1 MSVQSPPF
9 SDAER
14 LGSAPGRIL
23 GLTTRV
29 LSPTLSR
36 PWGPTV
42 TQNHVIVVEVQ
53 TTEGTG
59 TGFSWTPTIGAR
71 SVQSLLEHDIAA
83 FVLDRTTDPVELWD
97 ELWPHLHEA
106 GGGGMTTIAMAGVD
120 LALWDL
126 KARRA
131 GHSVAALIGQRRD
144 RSRTYGSGI
153 NLHYDLDALLAQTC
167 RWVTAGHD
175 GVKIK
180 IGSPDPARDVER
192 VAGVREILGP
202 DRVLMV
208 DANQRWDLETAL
220 RVVPLLQPY
229 GLHWLEEPFRAEDTA
244 SHVALKERIDIR
256 IAVGENLH
264 TTYRFAEMI
273 AAEACDVAQPNVI
286 RVGGIT
292 PFLRIAALAD
302 VAGVE
307 VAPHL
312 LPDLSAQLA
321 CTTASPVWVEEVE
334 DAAFDA
340 LGLLRSPSPV
350 VREPGSVTV
359 TERPGLGLDFVD
371 HL

>member
-1 MSVQSPPF
+1 MSVQSPPH
-9 SDAER
+9 SGAKEVR
-14 LGSAPGRIL
+14 SEPGRIL
-23 GLTTRV
+23 GLTTRL

-59 TGFSWTPTIGAR
+59 TGFSWTPTIGPTAVR
-71 SVQSLLEHDIAA
+71 ALLDHDIAE
-83 FVLDRTTDPVELWD
+83 FVLGRTADPQPLWD
-97 ELWPHLHEA
+97 ELWTHLHEA
-106 GGGGMTTIAMAGVD
+106 GGGGLTTIAMAGVD

-126 KARRA
+126 AASRA
-131 GHSVAALIGQRRD
+131 GRSIAGLIGRRRD
-144 RSRTYGSGI
+144 RSRTYGSGV
-153 NLHYDLDALLAQTC
+153 NLHYDLDALLAQTR
-167 RWVTAGHD
+167 RWVAAGH
-175 GVKIK
+175 GAVKIK

-192 VAGVREILGP
+192 VAAVREIIGP
-202 DRVLMV
+202 DRGLMV

-220 RVVPLLQPY
+220 HVVPLLQPY
-229 GLHWLEEPFRAEDTA
+229 GLRWLEEPFRAEDTA
-244 SHVALKERIDIR
+244 SHVALKERIDVR
-256 IAVGENLH
+256 VAVGENLH

-273 AAEACDVAQPNVI
+273 IAGACDVVQPNAI

-292 PFLRIAALAD
+292 PFLRVVALAD
-302 VAGVE
+302 ATGVE

-334 DAAFDA
+334 DASFET
-340 LGLLRSPSPV
+340 LGLLRTPSPA
-350 VREPGSVTV
+350 VREPGWVTV
-359 TERPGLGLDFVD
+359 TETPGLGLDFVD

>member
-1 MSVQSPPF
+1 MSVQSPPR
-9 SDAER
+9 SDAGRVLSE
-14 LGSAPGRIL
+14 PGRIL
-23 GLTTRV
+23 GLSTRL

-42 TQNHVIVVEVQ
+42 TQNHVIVVEVT

-59 TGFSWTPTIGAR
+59 TGFSWTPTIGAA
-71 SVQSLLEHDIAA
+71 SVRALLDHDIAD
-83 FVLDRTTDPVELWD
+83 FVLGRTADPQLLWD

-106 GGGGMTTIAMAGVD
+106 GGGGLTTIATAGVD

-126 KARRA
+126 QARRT
-131 GHSVAALIGQRRD
+131 GRSVAELIGRRRD
-144 RSRTYGSGI
+144 RSRTYGSGV
-153 NLHYDLDALLAQTC
+153 NLHYDLDGLLDQTR
-167 RWVTAGHD
+167 RWVAAGHG

-192 VAGVREILGP
+192 VARVREILGP
-202 DRVLMV
+202 DRDLMV
-208 DANQRWDLETAL
+208 DANQRWDLEKAL
-220 RVVPLLQPY
+220 HVVPLLQPY
-229 GLHWLEEPFRAEDTA
+229 GLRWLEEPFRAEDTA
-244 SHVALKERIDIR
+244 SHVALKERIDVR
-256 IAVGENLH
+256 VAVGENLH

-273 AAEACDVAQPNVI
+273 DAGACDVVQPNVI

-302 VAGVE
+302 AAGVE

-321 CTTASPVWVEEVE
+321 CTTAAPVWVEEVE
-334 DAAFDA
+334 DASFGA

-350 VREPGSVTV
+350 VREPGWVSV